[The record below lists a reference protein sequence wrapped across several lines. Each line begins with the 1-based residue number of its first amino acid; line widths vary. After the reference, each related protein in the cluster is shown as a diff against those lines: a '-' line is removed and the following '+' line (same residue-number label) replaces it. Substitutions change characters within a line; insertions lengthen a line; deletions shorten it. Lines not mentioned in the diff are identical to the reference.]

1 MSNPP
6 RTEPRLPDWLVQNR
20 NFVLLWAA
28 YGVAAFGDHLSEMA
42 LLKERNAF
50 QSDYLTRIQAL
61 ITFGFFLPF
70 VVFGPLAGWWSDR
83 FSRRTTMIAA
93 DLIRA
98 VIVFNMGFIVGQLAV
113 WLPAAYGDYSIV
125 IPPVIVG
132 TLAAFFSPARQAMLP
147 TLIRDDQLVRAN
159 AMISALGTIG
169 GVLAAVVGGYIVQ
182 HLGPAWNYH
191 INAVTFCS
199 SAAFV
204 ACIAMSRARAVPHP
218 PLEGVW
224 APLRAG
230 FSYVRNHV
238 RVLQLILLGT
248 AYWAA
253 AGIVISV
260 VPAIAKLY
268 YGENYAMAG
277 TFRGLLVIGIASGA
291 AVLTILGPAIPIS
304 IALLAGLGGAGFWT
318 LALGATTLFQLGPI
332 LTGVCLFGMGG
343 AGSAILVTIMAA
355 LQRFVP
361 DSRRGRVFGV
371 TDMFTMAAL
380 VASTGVLGLPH
391 IEHLDDYVCWLLAA
405 TGVGLL
411 ATMVLAWRDYR
422 RGDPFSAPLWV
433 MWRLVRLYAG
443 FWCRAKRVGCC
454 TVPRQGPVILAANH
468 TAGIDP
474 LLIFATCLHRK
485 TSFLVAREYVHGLA
499 GWFMQLVDCI
509 PLDRD
514 RPSHGSLSE
523 ACRLLKRGGCL
534 GIFPQGQL
542 EPPDAPPR
550 AARVGV
556 GWLALRTGAVVIP
569 CHIGGTQYS
578 DRVIGSFFRR
588 HHVRVRYGRP
598 VDLSAFQGHER
609 DRDAPQRAT
618 AAIMQAIQRLA
629 PEGAAAN
636 TPHGT
641 AHGA

>member
-1 MSNPP
+1 MSKP
-6 RTEPRLPDWLVQNR
+6 RTEPYLPDWLVRNR

-70 VVFGPLAGWWSDR
+70 VVLGPLAGWWSDR

-98 VIVFNMGFIVGQLAV
+98 VIVFNMAIIVGQLAA
-113 WLPAAYGDYSIV
+113 WLPATYGDYSIV

-182 HLGPAWNYH
+182 QWGPAWNYH
-191 INAVTFCS
+191 LNAATFCC

-204 ACIAMSRARAVPHP
+204 TCIAMSRARAVPHP
-218 PLEGVW
+218 RLEGVW

-230 FSYVRNHV
+230 FRYVRNHA

-291 AVLTILGPAIPIS
+291 AVLTILGAAVPIP

-318 LALGATTLFQLGPI
+318 LALAATTLLKLGPV

-343 AGSAILVTIMAA
+343 AGAAILVTIMAA

-380 VASTGVLGLPH
+380 VAATGLLGLPH

-411 ATMVLAWRDYR
+411 ATMALAWRDYR
-422 RGDPFSAPLWV
+422 RGDPFSAPLWI

-443 FWCRAKRVGCC
+443 FWCRAKRLGLC
-454 TVPRQGPVILAANH
+454 TVPRHGPVILAANH

-474 LLIFATCLHRK
+474 LLIFATCPHRK
-485 TSFLVAREYVHGLA
+485 ISFLVAREYMHGLA
-499 GWFMQLVDCI
+499 GAFMRLVDCI
-509 PLDRD
+509 PLDRE
-514 RPSHGSLSE
+514 RPSHGSLAE
-523 ACRLLKRGGCL
+523 ACRLLKREGCL

-542 EPPDAPPR
+542 EPPGKPPR
-550 AARVGV
+550 DTRGGA
-556 GWLALRTGAVVIP
+556 GWLALRSGAIVIP
-569 CHIGGTQYS
+569 CHIAGTQYS
-578 DRVIGSFFRR
+578 DRVIGSFFHR

-598 VDLSAFQGHER
+598 VDLSAFRGREKE
-609 DRDAPQRAT
+609 RDAPRLAT
-618 AAIMQAIQRLA
+618 DAIMCAIRALA
-629 PEGAAAN
+629 PEGGDAA
-636 TPHGT
+636 THTGHE
-641 AHGA
+641 HGA